1 MADLSRIIPTDSDSA
16 ILLYSIA
23 LCELDKAY
31 SRQPPAWRPLTS
43 RTDPTY
49 FGRKRRARRARGR
62 RPR

>member
-1 MADLSRIIPTDSDSA
+1 MADLSRIFPTDCDSA

-43 RTDPTY
+43 RTAPTY
-49 FGRKRRARRARGR
+49 FSRKRRARRARGR